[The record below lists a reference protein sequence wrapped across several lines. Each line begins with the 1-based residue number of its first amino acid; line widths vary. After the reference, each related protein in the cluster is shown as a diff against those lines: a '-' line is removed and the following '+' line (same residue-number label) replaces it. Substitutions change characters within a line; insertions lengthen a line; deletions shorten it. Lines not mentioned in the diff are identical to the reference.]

1 MSEQILKALT
11 HLFAIISKQDGGV
24 TEIERDFVMTYF
36 NQELDRKRVAEYMD
50 IYDKKAKYGKY
61 ARKRK
66 TPRDANRPSVVDSAV
81 AAGIWKK
88 FNKSLSQPQK
98 VIVLFKMLEL
108 LMSDRQFTEN
118 RMGFVDT
125 AADSFGV
132 PREEYLLIKSFVI
145 EEDSHNVLDSENILV
160 FDEEKPPEE
169 SKKRFIDSAFL
180 DGEIMFI
187 RIKSVNLYFT
197 KYTGNDEIFL
207 NGHLVSKGSIKLFS
221 HGSVFKTPRGT
232 PLYYSDLVANYSS
245 DEQQLKLSFHVQD
258 IGYKFASGDVGLRNV
273 TVSETGGRLI
283 GIMGASGAGKT
294 TLLNVMAGLYE
305 PSKGTVKINGYDVN
319 VEKEM
324 IKGVIGYISQDDLL
338 IEDLTVFQNLYYNAK
353 LCFKDLSEEKLVER
367 VNDTLASLGLHHAK
381 HIKVGSVLNKKISGG
396 QRKRLNIALELIR
409 EPSILFVDEP
419 TSGLSSKDS
428 ENVIDLLKEL
438 SLKGKLIFVVIH
450 QPSSD
455 IYKMFDKM
463 ILMDTGGYQVF
474 YGNPIEAISYFKTIT
489 HQVGSDR
496 GQCPTCGNVNPELIF
511 NIMEARVV
519 NEFGEF
525 TDVRKITPPEWN
537 KSYIELHEE
546 QLVEEITEAPPQ
558 NLKIP
563 SKFTQAKIFTIRD
576 FLSKI
581 SNTQYM
587 AINLLEA
594 PLLGMLLALI
604 VRYKNSQHHVAEY
617 VFRYNDNIP
626 AFILISV
633 IVALFMGLTVSAE
646 EIIRDRKIQKREAF
660 LNLSRSSYLS
670 SKILILFSLSLIQ
683 TFMFVL
689 IGNFILG
696 IEGLY
701 ITYWVVLF
709 TISCFANVLGL
720 NISASFNSAVTVYIL
735 IPILLIPLM
744 ILSGAIFRFD
754 QLNNAIT
761 KRGKVP
767 IIGDFA
773 ASRWAYEALIVE
785 QFKGNKYERLF
796 FDIELKQRENRYKMD
811 FLIPKMEEVL
821 DRMLDYKVESK
832 TISNPDS
839 VLNLLNQDMSLLKG
853 EFIKLADDKNA
864 IQEVQKA
871 LVKLKEEQG
880 IDININSAE
889 SLLNS
894 EDFNQENAEK
904 LRSLLMVFK
913 GIYNFR
919 FVEQGDI
926 RDGLVYE
933 IEENPNVEHSVAEL
947 KSLYHNESLDDIV
960 RNVVV
965 TDKIIEY
972 EGALVQLTDPIFN
985 VPQGKH
991 IFDYRSQFYAPQKYF
1006 LGGHYD
1012 TLWFN
1017 MTVIWLMTLILY
1029 IMLYFEVLKKILVYF
1044 SKLSLFSKNK

>member
-24 TEIERDFVMTYF
+24 TEVEREFVMSYF

-61 ARKRK
+61 ARVRK
-66 TPRDANRPSVVDSAV
+66 TPRDSDRPSVVDSAV

-108 LMSDRQFTEN
+108 LMSSQQFTEN

-132 PREEYLLIKSFVI
+132 PREEYLLIKSFVV
-145 EEDSHNVLDSENILV
+145 ENDSHQVLDSENILV
-160 FDEEKPPEE
+160 FDEEMPPED
-169 SKKRFIDSAFL
+169 SKKRFIDSGFL
-180 DGEIMFI
+180 DGEIMFV
-187 RIKSVNLYFT
+187 RVKSVNLYFT

-207 NGHLVSKGSIKLFS
+207 NGQLIRKGSIKLFS
-221 HGSVFKTPRGT
+221 HGSVFKTPRGA
-232 PLYYSDLVANYSS
+232 PLYYSDLVSNYSS
-245 DEQQLKLSFHVQD
+245 DEEGVNLSFHVED
-258 IGYKFASGDVGLRNV
+258 IGYKFESGDIGLRSV
-273 TVSETGGRLI
+273 TVSESGGKLI

-294 TLLNVMAGLYE
+294 TLLNVMAGLYA
-305 PSKGTVKINGYDVN
+305 PSRGSVKINGYDVN
-319 VEKEM
+319 TEKEM

-353 LCFKDLSEEKLVER
+353 RCFRDLSEEDIVAKVDE
-367 VNDTLASLGLHHAK
+367 TLASLGLQHAK

-409 EPSILFVDEP
+409 EPAVLFVDEP
-419 TSGLSSKDS
+419 TSGLSSNDS

-519 NEFGEF
+519 NEYGEF
-525 TDVRKITPPEWN
+525 TDIRKITPPEWN
-537 KSYIELHEE
+537 ASYNEFHEE
-546 QLVEEITEAPPQ
+546 HIVAEVTEAPPQ

-563 SKFTQAKIFTIRD
+563 SKFTQAKIFTVRD

-660 LNLSRSSYLS
+660 LNLSRTSYLF
-670 SKILILFSLSLIQ
+670 SKITILFSLSLIQ

-701 ITYWVVLF
+701 MTYWVVLF

-735 IPILLIPLM
+735 IPIILIPLM

-767 IIGDFA
+767 IIADFA

-785 QFKGNKYERLF
+785 QFKGNMYETIF
-796 FDIELKQRENRYKMD
+796 FETELKQRENRYKMD

-821 DRMLDYKVESK
+821 DRMLEYKVESK
-832 TISNPDS
+832 SLENADS
-839 VLNLLNQDMSLLKG
+839 VLNLLNNDMILLKG
-853 EFIKLADDKNA
+853 EFIKLAGDKKA
-864 IQEVQKA
+864 FKEVQKA

-894 EDFNQENAEK
+894 ADFNQENAEK

-913 GIYNFR
+913 GVYNFR
-919 FVEQGDI
+919 FVEQGEI
-926 RDGLVYE
+926 KDGIIYE
-933 IEENPNVEHSVAEL
+933 IEGNPNVKHSVSEL
-947 KSLYHNESLDDIV
+947 RNMFHNESLDDIV
-960 RNVVV
+960 RNVIVS
-965 TDKIIEY
+965 DKIIEY

-985 VPQGKH
+985 IPQGQH
-991 IFDYRSQFYAPQKYF
+991 PFDYRAHFYAPQKYF

-1017 MTVIWLMTLILY
+1017 MSVIWLMTLILY
-1029 IMLYFEVLKKILVYF
+1029 IMLYFETLKKVLLYF
-1044 SKLSLFSKNK
+1044 SELSLFNKTK